1 MILQSGIT
9 LYLNPV
15 LCVVIYR
22 KNVAWVYFYNCKL
35 LLYPSQSYLSLYPPK
50 LGVSDSCNSFSVSV
64 VSCSTLMPK
73 SHIGRSSADPTRLIF
88 PRWPKMIGRQLIGS
102 DVTVTLERFG
112 SDACQMCGDIHRQ
125 TNLAHVGLQS
135 AWRMFWF
142 TLLMYVIRTYM
153 T

>member
-88 PRWPKMIGRQLIGS
+88 PRQTIDRIGCDFWCDHIMFLYRDIINDEILLGDSVCVVWKGGGGVGGGS
-102 DVTVTLERFG
+102 L
-112 SDACQMCGDIHRQ
+112 SKI
-125 TNLAHVGLQS
+125 
-135 AWRMFWF
+135 
-142 TLLMYVIRTYM
+142 YVESCIK
-153 T
+153 